1 MQESAKVL
9 LDFPFPEER
18 VFRYQAMQDTLH
30 HLVNNPLQEFTQT
43 ELATMTGADVSSI
56 SRSVGLLEQ
65 LGVVSVAEGKPTK
78 IKIDQDHLQRSDP
91 LFSIPQAEFRKP
103 VQRYL
108 DELHAKVADSAEV
121 SNLVGIVLFGSVAR
135 GEADRQSDIDVLVFV
150 DGDLTYG
157 RRLCTQ
163 VAREIETET
172 FDGQRYEFEILVE
185 TPDTA
190 LSHGKELAEIFD
202 EGLIL
207 EHTERLANIREE
219 VYADVSG
226 GED

>member
-18 VFRYQAMQDTLH
+18 VFRYQAMQDMLH

-78 IKIDQDHLQRSDP
+78 IKIDQNHLQRSDP

-108 DELHAKVADSAEV
+108 DELHAKLADSAEV
-121 SNLVGIVLFGSVAR
+121 NNLVGIVLFGSVAR

-163 VAREIETET
+163 VAREIEAEA
-172 FDGQRYEFEILVE
+172 FDGQRYEFEVLVE
-185 TPDTA
+185 TPDSA
-190 LSHGKELAEIFD
+190 VSHGSELAKIFD

-207 EHTERLANIREE
+207 EHTEQLSKIREA
-219 VYADVSG
+219 VYADTSRG
-226 GED
+226 DD

>member
-1 MQESAKVL
+1 MQDSAKVL

-43 ELATMTGADVSSI
+43 ELASMTGADISSV
-56 SRSVGLLEQ
+56 SRSVDLLEQ
-65 LGVVSVAEGKPTK
+65 LGVVSVAEGRPTK
-78 IKIDQDHLQRSDP
+78 IKINQGHLQRPDP
-91 LFSIPQAEFRKP
+91 LFSIPQTEFRKP

-108 DELHAKVADSAEV
+108 DELDAKFADSEKV
-121 SNLVGIVLFGSVAR
+121 NELIGIVLFGSVAR
-135 GEADRQSDIDVLVFV
+135 GEADRQSDIDMLVFV

-163 VAREIETET
+163 VAREVEAET

-190 LSHGKELAEIFD
+190 LSHAKEVAEIFD

-207 EHTERLANIREE
+207 QRAEQLANIREA

-226 GED
+226 GDD

>member
-18 VFRYQAMQDTLH
+18 VFRYQAMQDMLH

-43 ELATMTGADVSSI
+43 ELATLTGADVSSI
-56 SRSVGLLEQ
+56 SRSVDLLEQ
-65 LGVVSVAEGKPTK
+65 LGVVSVAEGRPTK

-108 DELHAKVADSAEV
+108 DELHAKLADSEEV
-121 SNLVGIVLFGSVAR
+121 NNLVGIVLFGSVAR
-135 GEADRQSDIDVLVFV
+135 GDADRQSDIDVLVFV

-163 VAREIETET
+163 VAREIEAET
-172 FDGQRYEFEILVE
+172 FEGQRYEFQVLVE

-190 LSHGKELAEIFD
+190 LSHGTEVAEIFD

-207 EHTERLANIREE
+207 EHTEQLSKIRKA
-219 VYADVSG
+219 VYADASRG
-226 GED
+226 DD